1 MLFQVRRIGRSM
13 QFQNPDI
20 LYLLVV
26 IPLII
31 AYYIF
36 VSRRRAAMRVST
48 LGGERMPRTLRYWL
62 RDLPMV
68 LRLSALAVLIVALAR
83 PVEAHSS
90 SESSTEGIDIV
101 LAMDIS
107 GSMLAKD
114 FEPDRITASKHLASE
129 FAAERIGDRISV
141 VAFAGEAF
149 TQCPLTSDKA
159 SVGTMLSRLRSGVVD
174 DGTAIGNGL
183 ATAIN
188 RLRESGA
195 KSKVVVLLTDGVNNR
210 GQISPIMAAEI
221 ARDMGIK
228 VYTIGVGTKGQA
240 PMPAVDMFGNQT
252 YVMADVEI
260 DEELL
265 RKIANTTGG
274 EYFRAVDNEALK
286 QIYSQIDEMEKS
298 EVQITHYTSYEEL
311 YLGWLLLGLLLLVAE
326 FIVERIVLNRI
337 P

>member
-1 MLFQVRRIGRSM
+1 M

-26 IPLII
+26 IPLIT

>member
-1 MLFQVRRIGRSM
+1 MVESM
-13 QFQNPDI
+13 QFQNPEI
-20 LYLLVV
+20 LYLLAV
-26 IPLII
+26 IPII
-31 AYYIF
+31 IVYYIF
-36 VSRRRAAMRVST
+36 VGRRRASLRVTT
-48 LGGERMPRTLRYWL
+48 LGTERMPRTLRYWL
-62 RDLPMV
+62 KDVPVV
-68 LRLSALAVLIVALAR
+68 LRLAAIAVLIVALAR

-107 GSMLAKD
+107 GSMLARD

-129 FAAERIGDRISV
+129 FVSERVGDRISV

-188 RLRESGA
+188 RLRESSA

-210 GQISPIMAAEI
+210 GQISPTMAAEI

-260 DEELL
+260 DEKLL
-265 RKIANTTGG
+265 RAIAKTTGG
-274 EYFRAVDNEALK
+274 EYFRAVDNEALRE
-286 QIYSQIDEMEKS
+286 IYARIDEMEKS
-298 EVQITHYTSYEEL
+298 EVQITNYTSYEEL
-311 YLGWLLLGLLLLVAE
+311 YFGWLLLGLLLLAAE
-326 FIVERIVLNRI
+326 FVLQRVVLNHI

>member
-1 MLFQVRRIGRSM
+1 M
-13 QFQNPDI
+13 QFQNPEI
-20 LYLLVV
+20 LYLLAV
-26 IPLII
+26 IPIVI

-36 VSRRRAAMRVST
+36 VGRRRASLRVTT
-48 LGGERMPRTLRYWL
+48 LGTERMPRTLRYWL
-62 RDLPMV
+62 RDMPIV
-68 LRLSALAVLIVALAR
+68 LRLAALAVLIVALAR

-90 SESSTEGIDIV
+90 TESSTEGIDIV

-107 GSMLAKD
+107 GSMLARD

-129 FAAERIGDRISV
+129 FASMRVGDRISV

-188 RLRESGA
+188 RLRESGS

-240 PMPAVDMFGNQT
+240 PMPAVDMFGNQS

-260 DEELL
+260 DEQLL
-265 RKIANTTGG
+265 RSIAKTTGG

-286 QIYSQIDEMEKS
+286 QIYARIDEMEKS

-311 YLGWLLLGLLLLVAE
+311 YFGWLLLGLLLLAAE
-326 FIVERIVLNRI
+326 FAMERLVLNRI

>member
-1 MLFQVRRIGRSM
+1 MVVSM
-13 QFQNPDI
+13 QFQNPEI

-26 IPLII
+26 IPVII

-36 VSRRRAAMRVST
+36 VGRRRASLRVST

-62 RDLPMV
+62 RDLPIV
-68 LRLSALAVLIVALAR
+68 LRVAALAVLIVALAR

-90 SESSTEGIDIV
+90 TESSTEGIDIV

-107 GSMLAKD
+107 GSMLARD

-129 FAAERIGDRISV
+129 FASMRVGDRISV

-188 RLRESGA
+188 RLRESGS

-240 PMPAVDMFGNQT
+240 PMPAVDMFGNQS

-260 DEELL
+260 DEQLL
-265 RKIANTTGG
+265 RNIAKTTGG

-286 QIYSQIDEMEKS
+286 QIYARIDEMEKS

-311 YLGWLLLGLLLLVAE
+311 YFGWLLLGLLLLAAE
-326 FIVERIVLNRI
+326 FAIERLVLNRI